1 MKIRIEVELDTQEDN
16 DEVEAIL
23 DLISQIKEKKQ
34 EIDE

>member
-23 DLISQIKEKKQ
+23 DLISQIKEKKG